1 MLEENSVLPEIK
13 EAKDLEILLSKNKL
27 HENYFL
33 DLFQVTSVIIK
44 LMQKLKN
51 PYKKLFEDGIMW
63 NLKLTNMRDHF
74 ELIRRSLLGIEIAMD
89 EYEVSSEDKAEDR
102 A

>member
-1 MLEENSVLPEIK
+1 M
-13 EAKDLEILLSKNKL
+13 ILARNKL

-51 PYKKLFEDGIMW
+51 IYKKQF
-63 NLKLTNMRDHF
+63 
-74 ELIRRSLLGIEIAMD
+74 
-89 EYEVSSEDKAEDR
+89 
-102 A
+102 